1 MKTIMKQNTTTSL
14 FVPEEDETTA
24 ESAAGTGTDNRK
36 QKRTKT
42 TDPVGGAPW
51 YLFAAFF
58 MPLVLMYLIYI
69 GMEVFPFGK
78 NSVLVL
84 DLNGQYVY
92 YFEYFREIIHGDA
105 SLLYSWTRSLGGEF
119 LGIFAV
125 TSLLVIILSAI
136 TAKLALKKYD
146 LCTLIK

>member
-1 MKTIMKQNTTTSL
+1 MKANNTASI
-14 FVPEEDETTA
+14 FAPDEDEVTVAETDGKHMKKTA
-24 ESAAGTGTDNRK
+24 EK
-36 QKRTKT
+36 I
-42 TDPVGGAPW
+42 PGAPW

-58 MPLVLMYLIYI
+58 VPLVLMYLIYI

-105 SLLYSWTRSLGGEF
+105 SLLYSWTSQNY
-119 LGIFAV
+119 
-125 TSLLVIILSAI
+125 S
-136 TAKLALKKYD
+136 
-146 LCTLIK
+146 